1 MIPFDDTSVSPVA
14 AAVDSAATFCGAVPA
29 ADTLPIAATAE
40 AGCPQG
46 LVPWPQADTLAASE
60 HAATLWGWVSDWT
73 EKGRETVASADA
85 SVSEVFGSASTLAG
99 GGVPDAVTSGFL
111 AQAVGFQ
118 AVVLL
123 LATLYLLLFYTNSSE
138 VRMLAGSFGLDRNTG
153 QRTLGK
159 SGIFHTHFLR
169 RCAVLGAMGL
179 GVLSVKL
186 CDEWLPAEALAGLG
200 PLLRQGF
207 CIGVLAAV
215 EHHRL
220 FAERDVGV
228 RLHQHLEEVEL
239 AGIGN
244 LVNLYDV
251 FVILQV
257 DSREQVTIRIGRAE
271 RGHNHPVRPCGQRL
285 DVDALVAAGVHV
297 RLAGVLGLA
306 LGQLVV
312 VGVEVV
318 HAHQDAQVRVVTD
331 GHGDGLSH
339 GLQLAQHGGL
349 VAVHYDEVLVLG
361 HLREDA
367 VEQVVVVLPVLAV
380 DVVVAQL
387 ELHLLGQ
394 FRQQRILRLG
404 RQLGEH

>member
-99 GGVPDAVTSGFL
+99 GGVPDAVTSGIL

-138 VRMLAGSFGLDRNTG
+138 VRMLVGSFGLDRNTG

-200 PLLRQGF
+200 LLLRQGF

-215 EHHRL
+215 EAIAL
-220 FAERDVGV
+220 VQGLV
-228 RLHQHLEEVEL
+228 LW
-239 AGIGN
+239 GIG
-244 LVNLYDV
+244 
-251 FVILQV
+251 
-257 DSREQVTIRIGRAE
+257 QVTLSQPFIATLLYVKQFHFARA
-271 RGHNHPVRPCGQRL
+271 
-285 DVDALVAAGVHV
+285 ALFVLPPILLSALCPAGTGMGWIYLIFILIVIII
-297 RLAGVLGLA
+297 LL
-306 LGQLVV
+306 
-312 VGVEVV
+312 
-318 HAHQDAQVRVVTD
+318 
-331 GHGDGLSH
+331 
-339 GLQLAQHGGL
+339 
-349 VAVHYDEVLVLG
+349 Y
-361 HLREDA
+361 LREIHSLFVAKKISNLHWFLYLCTIETAPIAFA
-367 VEQVVVVLPVLAV
+367 VLMLVK
-380 DVVVAQL
+380 
-387 ELHLLGQ
+387 HS
-394 FRQQRILRLG
+394 
-404 RQLGEH
+404 